1 MAWDIS
7 DYKLE
12 NLGPDPLDPGID
24 WDAIARMIAEKEEA
38 AKETAESEED
48 VEEVALSGP
57 AAHGLKPASDK
68 LRSDTLIQDLRE
80 LADKLEALEPER

>member
-1 MAWDIS
+1 MAWDVS

-38 AKETAESEED
+38 AKETEVSEAMPQPVVNPVGETG
-48 VEEVALSGP
+48 LSL
-57 AAHGLKPASDK
+57 A
-68 LRSDTLIQDLRE
+68 QELRE
-80 LADKLEALEPER
+80 LAERIESL

>member
-1 MAWDIS
+1 MAWDVT

-38 AKETAESEED
+38 AKETEASEAMPEPAVDPLRDTGASLAEE
-48 VEEVALSGP
+48 
-57 AAHGLKPASDK
+57 
-68 LRSDTLIQDLRE
+68 LRA
-80 LADKLEALEPER
+80 LADRIESL